1 MSDWFGAVSAFA
13 REITIFQRGRAGKSR
28 AFIQPLS
35 AVSPERAGT
44 ATPAGVCDG
53 RRYLII
59 AAADAF
65 EGGAGAVVECAG
77 RKYELLRWEKMGGGS
92 HCEGI
97 MRLMAGDCDD
107 A

>member
-1 MSDWFGAVSAFA
+1 MRDWFGAVSAFGQ
-13 REITIFQRGRAGKSR
+13 EIRVYQRGGVKVCR

-35 AVSPERAGT
+35 LTEPERDLSP
-44 ATPAGVCDG
+44 TPAGGRDG

-59 AAADAF
+59 TEADAF
-65 EGGAGAVVECAG
+65 DGGAVALVECGG
-77 RKYELLRWEKMGGGS
+77 RRFELLRWEAVGGGS

-97 MRLMAGDCDD
+97 MRPRAGECD